1 LPRVG
6 TTEDDALKAEWARA
20 RAAGRGVSR
29 KKAFATLVSV
39 AVTFVTVVAGYIV
52 FYLAW
57 PFDRVPVLFLAL
69 PWLPAL
75 PLGWFVRRKLWPG
88 GALAS

>member
-1 LPRVG
+1 VG
-6 TTEDDALKAEWARA
+6 TPDDDALKAEWARA
-20 RAAGRGVSR
+20 QAAGRGVSR
-29 KKAFATLVSV
+29 KKTVATLASV
-39 AVTFVTVVAGYIV
+39 AVTMVAVVAGYVV

-69 PWLPAL
+69 PWVPAL
-75 PLGWFVRRKLWPG
+75 PLGWLVRRKLWPG

>member
-1 LPRVG
+1 VG
-6 TTEDDALKAEWARA
+6 TPEEDALKAEWARA
-20 RAAGRGVSR
+20 QSAGRGVSR
-29 KKAFATLVSV
+29 KKLVATLASV
-39 AVTFVTVVAGYIV
+39 AVTSVVVVAGYVVFIV
-52 FYLAW
+52 AW

>member
-1 LPRVG
+1 MG
-6 TTEDDALKAEWARA
+6 TTEDDALKQEWARA
-20 RAAGRGVSR
+20 QAAGRGVSR
-29 KKAFATLVSV
+29 KKAVATLASV
-39 AVTFVTVVAGYIV
+39 AVTFVTVVAGYVV
-52 FYLAW
+52 FFLAW